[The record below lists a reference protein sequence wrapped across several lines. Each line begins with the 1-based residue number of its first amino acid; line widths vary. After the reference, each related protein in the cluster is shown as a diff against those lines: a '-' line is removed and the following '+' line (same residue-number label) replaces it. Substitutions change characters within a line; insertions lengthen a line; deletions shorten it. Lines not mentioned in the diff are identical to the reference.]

1 MASFVVGVNCL
12 YVLVSYKQYV
22 VALFVVVEQQYMAV
36 SSVGGVHCLCED
48 VLLPVVGMHW
58 VCAVVFW

>member
-1 MASFVVGVNCL
+1 M
-12 YVLVSYKQYV
+12 
-22 VALFVVVEQQYMAV
+22 VVEQQYMAV